1 MLERHDSTEVQTLS
15 DARIL
20 IVDDDALARLI
31 LADQLDALGCRG
43 VDTASDGADALSCA
57 LSRRY
62 HLVITDLCMPKMG
75 GQALLAAMRAHGLS
89 MPVIAGTA
97 WREPISARASGA
109 PAGGV
114 LSETASP
121 CGFAAVLRKPYSLA
135 QLRGLLRAHIGRAP
149 RASDGALV
157 ARAAQRALQEAFAAT
172 WPDDERALRAALAV
186 ADVQAL
192 AERLHRLHG
201 VLAMIGTARAREACV
216 QLQRHLHAER
226 VEADACRIE
235 RFFQLCARVGR
246 RTGRA

>member
-1 MLERHDSTEVQTLS
+1 MLEKHDSTEIHTLS

-20 IVDDDALARLI
+20 VVDDDALARFI

-43 VDTASDGADALSCA
+43 VDTASDGADALACA

-62 HLVITDLCMPKMG
+62 HLIITDLCMPKMG

-97 WREPISARASGA
+97 WREPISDGA

-114 LSETASP
+114 PSETPSP

-135 QLRGLLRAHIGRAP
+135 QLRGLLHAHIGRAP
-149 RASDGALV
+149 RASDDALA
-157 ARAAQRALQEAFAAT
+157 ARAAQRGLQEAFAAT
-172 WPDDERALRAALAV
+172 WPDDERALRAALAE
-186 ADVQAL
+186 ADTHAL

-201 VLAMIGTARAREACV
+201 VLAMIGAARAREACA
-216 QLQRHLHAER
+216 QLQRHLHAEG
-226 VEADACRIE
+226 VDGAEAEKRRIE
-235 RFFQLCARVGR
+235 RFLQLCVRVGR